1 MNSDK
6 RHLRGNTAPA
16 TRLPSGD
23 TAGWTLLSNHTHVL
37 VCLARN
43 PDQVPREVVQQVG
56 NTERAVTAAHEV

>member
-1 MNSDK
+1 
-6 RHLRGNTAPA
+6 
-16 TRLPSGD
+16 
-23 TAGWTLLSNHTHVL
+23 LLSNHTHVL